1 MIIAIDGP
9 AGAGKSTVAKAVARA
24 LGFGY
29 LDTGAMYRAITYKAL
44 ETKTGLENETALGEL
59 AEAALLELNDS
70 HIFIDGRD
78 VTEEIRLP
86 RVGRA
91 VSLVSSAATVRR
103 RMVAKQRE
111 VAAALKNAIVEGRDI
126 GTVVFPDAEVKIFLT
141 AVASERTAR
150 RLAELRTKELD
161 VEAAAVE
168 RELLERDRLDSGRD
182 DSPLLRAPD
191 AHLIDTTD
199 KTVDDV
205 VQAIKVLAEA
215 AGGRNR

>member
-44 ETKTGLENETALGEL
+44 ETEIGLDDEVALGEL
-59 AEAALLELNDS
+59 AEAALLELSDS

-78 VTEEIRLP
+78 VTAEIRLP
-86 RVGRA
+86 RVGGA
-91 VSLVSSAATVRR
+91 VSIVSSATTVRR

-111 VAAALKNAIVEGRDI
+111 VAAALKNVIVEGRDI
-126 GTVVFPDAEVKIFLT
+126 GTVVFPDAEVKVFLT
-141 AVASERTAR
+141 AGASERAAR
-150 RLAELRTKELD
+150 RLAELRTKGLEI
-161 VEAAAVE
+161 EAAAVE

-182 DSPLLRAPD
+182 VSPLLQAPD
-191 AHLIDTTD
+191 AHLIDTSD

-205 VQAIKVLAEA
+205 VQAIEVLAEA
-215 AGGRNR
+215 AGGRDR